1 VTAAAEPGASAR
13 ADHAGPPWDAPGQQV
28 PLEAGNPITNLNE
41 LFAFLALE
49 EPGGFAGV
57 HVEDGAFVVQMVE
70 PGRARAG
77 VMPWI
82 RRFYGEQLRGGPVRF
97 QRADRSF
104 AELMSWYATFQD
116 VVFLRGAIW
125 TDVRESANRLE
136 AGLRP
141 GSDFP
146 AARAALTEAGVPT
159 AVYALVPDRPEPL
172 VTQTLDSV
180 FRPVVG
186 GVNAD
191 DCTLGFNVLHWDMG
205 KAFVTAAHCTP
216 KVGQIDLNSTGDI
229 FPQPGTNDSL
239 RIGVEAIDPP
249 FWTGTHPETGE
260 SCPSWAFGGCRY
272 ADAALVEYDAGVP
285 DSLGFVA
292 RPGCSD
298 CEGTGE
304 VAVDPQDPTIRLID
318 EKHVFAEGQSVHKIG
333 QETGWTVG
341 DVDKTCIDVDAN
353 QHDNAQDHFPPGT
366 ALLCQVEI
374 DDDSGDPLT
383 EKGDSGSPAIVD
395 VFDGK
400 ARLLGLVW
408 AGSEGSGIV
417 SRISGVRNDL
427 DPNTSLACD
436 GLETLAGGG
445 CDGPDGGFDECTGD
459 RESFQCEADGSF

>member
-1 VTAAAEPGASAR
+1 MTAAAEPGASAHS
-13 ADHAGPPWDAPGQQV
+13 DHAGPPWDAPGQQV
-28 PLEAGNPITNLNE
+28 PLAAGNPITNLNE
-41 LFAFLALE
+41 LFTFLALE

-57 HVEDGAFVVQMVE
+57 HLEDGAFVVQMVE

-77 VMPWI
+77 VMRWI
-82 RRFYGEQLRGGPVRF
+82 RQFYGEELRGGPVRF

-104 AELMSWYATFQD
+104 AKLMSWYATFQD
-116 VVFLRGAIW
+116 VVFTHGAIW

-136 AGLRP
+136 AGLEP
-141 GSDFP
+141 GTDFP
-146 AARAALTEAGVPT
+146 AVRAALTEAGVPT
-159 AVYALVPDRPEPL
+159 AMYALLPDRPEPL

-186 GVNAD
+186 GVNAEG
-191 DCTLGFNVLHWDMG
+191 CTLGFNVNHWNLG
-205 KAFVTAAHCTP
+205 RGVVTAAHCTGD
-216 KVGQIDLNSTGDI
+216 VGQVDDIVFEQPTGGSGI
-229 FPQPGTNDSL
+229 GT
-239 RIGVEAIDPP
+239 EAVDPP

-272 ADAALVEYDAGVP
+272 ADAALVEYDTGVP

-304 VAVDPQDPTIRLID
+304 VAVDAQDPTIRLID

-333 QETGWTVG
+333 QATGWTVG
-341 DVDKTCIDVDAN
+341 EVDKTCIHVDAN
-353 QHDNAQDHFPPGT
+353 QYDTPQDHFPPGT
-366 ALLCQVEI
+366 ALLCQVEV

-383 EKGDSGSPAIVD
+383 QKGDSGSPAIVD

-408 AGSEGSGIV
+408 AGDAGHGVV

-445 CDGPDGGFDECTGD
+445 CDGPDGSFDECTGD
-459 RESFQCEADGSF
+459 RESFRCEADGSW